1 MFEYRTWPL
10 SLTLAGPRA
19 SQVAC
24 KYGRVECVKL
34 LIDNCGADVNASG
47 GLGRYTPLC
56 YAAYHGHADVVAALL
71 ERGANRCGVL
81 LCGDM
86 RRTHNSGFA
95 LS

>member
-1 MFEYRTWPL
+1 MFVYRTW
-10 SLTLAGPRA
+10 SLTLTRDGPRA

-34 LIDNCGADVNASG
+34 LIDDCDADVNASG

-56 YAAYHGHADVVAALL
+56 YAAYHGHADVVAVLL

-86 RRTHNSGFA
+86 HRTRYSGFV